1 MSAGLPN
8 LLDSTAVAELERD
21 VLGVNPQAKTRTGQV
36 LGISPDPMRPEDI
49 QIPSFMQSMPPACPK
64 CNLLL
69 ECTNTNGVGD
79 LLFVCQNWNCG
90 YEAVWRKETN
100 DWDQRAGVR
109 LTDWVKPGTVTLTK
123 GQTREA
129 RQQQQVAKLR
139 GGEVEGA
146 ETEQETAGAATL
158 SKRRTN
164 KSKLQK
170 GRRRR

>member
-1 MSAGLPN
+1 MSAGLPT
-8 LLDSTAVAELERD
+8 LLDGTAVAELERD
-21 VLGVNPQAKTRTGQV
+21 VLGPNPQAKTRTGQV

-49 QIPSFMQSMPPACPK
+49 QIPSFMQSLPPACPK

-90 YEAVWRKETN
+90 YEAVWRRETN

-109 LTDWVKPGTVTLTK
+109 LTDWVKPGTVTLSK

-129 RQQQQVAKLR
+129 LQTRQVAKLR
-139 GGEVEGA
+139 GGEVKDDES
-146 ETEQETAGAATL
+146 EQESGDDTRPRRQG
-158 SKRRTN
+158 SKPKVR
-164 KSKLQK
+164 K
-170 GRRRR
+170 RRRRQ